1 MVLQDLLRIGAK
13 SSSSEEAV
21 SESSDSTLA
30 SGSCEPVFSLLSV
43 SSELLGLVLLGGLS
57 LHLNHLIAE
66 RVSAPYRQFGTLP
79 IGIFF
84 VKFGLR
90 TA

>member
-1 MVLQDLLRIGAK
+1 MLLTHLLMQLNYLLHAYKTFILHFVLH
-13 SSSSEEAV
+13 
-21 SESSDSTLA
+21 
-30 SGSCEPVFSLLSV
+30 PVIHQF
-43 SSELLGLVLLGGLS
+43 LLGGLS
-57 LHLNHLIAE
+57 LNLNHLIAE
-66 RVSAPYRQFGTLP
+66 QVSAHYWQFGTLP